1 MLHSGVLPQEN
12 LKHYTIGS
20 YIQGSRCL
28 KEVPILEN
36 DATIKGKIEV
46 LHWEQGREIVK
57 IQTCREK
64 VCRKL
69 KYYSSD

>member
-36 DATIKGKIEV
+36 DATIKGKNRSFAFGTRSGNCKNTNM
-46 LHWEQGREIVK
+46 Q
-57 IQTCREK
+57 
-64 VCRKL
+64 RKSL
-69 KYYSSD
+69 